1 MKGLRVIL
9 IFALVA
15 FLVAGSLGTVY
26 AKGGPP
32 DKPEKGQKFQGE
44 KQGFSGNVTS
54 VVGGATGNVTLVTE
68 DGWTVTV
75 ALNANTM
82 YKVTKAMNKWS
93 KDYSAFVTALGGNIT
108 NLEGMKIV
116 VLAGNVTGTAP
127 SFSGTAIKLMA
138 LQRPATPQHAHRT
151 GVVTEFNKPSGTSN
165 GNITII
171 DVHGGNH
178 TFTIVANIT
187 VYHPTGIWEGNITA
201 DPTPP
206 YDSGSFVTVVT
217 TGDPKVELVRPA
229 KAIVLHASM
238 PEVWPKPNP

>member
-1 MKGLRVIL
+1 MKGLRIIL

-15 FLVAGSLGTVY
+15 LLVAGSVGTVY
-26 AKGGPP
+26 AKGGSA
-32 DKPEKGQKFQGE
+32 DKPEKGNKFQGE
-44 KQGFSGNVTS
+44 KQGFSGNVTN
-54 VVGGATGNVTLVTE
+54 VAGGNVTLVTE
-68 DGWTVTV
+68 DGWTVTLT
-75 ALNANTM
+75 LNDDAR
-82 YKVTKAMNKWS
+82 YKITKIMNKWGS
-93 KDYSAFVTALGGNIT
+93 YAEFEEALGNIT
-108 NLEGMKIV
+108 ALEGMKVV

-127 SFSGTAIKLMA
+127 SFSGIAIKFMA

-151 GVVTEFNKPSGTSN
+151 GIVTEFNKPSDTSN

-187 VYHPTGIWEGNITA
+187 VYHPTGIGEGNITA

-206 YDSGSFVTVVT
+206 YNSGSFVTVVT
-217 TGDPKVELVRPA
+217 TGNPKVELIRPA